1 MSLLVI
7 SFLLSFM
14 SLILMGMSIKE
25 EMKLFSFF
33 SFSLVVSLVSFI
45 YSLLKI
51 RGDKRDICVLI
62 WLLKPVSGS
71 A

>member
-1 MSLLVI
+1 MKREFMSLLVI
-7 SFLLSFM
+7 SFLLSFL

-33 SFSLVVSLVSFI
+33 SISLVVSLVSFI

-51 RGDKRDICVLI
+51 RGDK
-62 WLLKPVSGS
+62 
-71 A
+71 

>member
-1 MSLLVI
+1 MKREFMSLLVI

-51 RGDKRDICVLI
+51 RGDK
-62 WLLKPVSGS
+62 
-71 A
+71 

>member
-1 MSLLVI
+1 MKREFMSLLVI

-33 SFSLVVSLVSFI
+33 SISLVVSLVSFI

-51 RGDKRDICVLI
+51 RGDK
-62 WLLKPVSGS
+62 
-71 A
+71 